1 MLSGNLF
8 IIFLLMLQE
17 FENVLD
23 TWMEEFH
30 FYLTYDNAALA
41 EKDPDKES
49 IVDAVKA
56 AVCQNINL
64 FMEMNEEEFAKYLG
78 TFAQDVWTQLTRM
91 TLNPGQVRACSYSAI
106 RRYCLTTIPI
116 YVVIETKLPVQDN
129 LAMSAIRFLTTLVK
143 GVHHGLFQDDKVL
156 QQVCM

>member
-1 MLSGNLF
+1 VS
-8 IIFLLMLQE
+8 QE

-23 TWMEEFH
+23 VWMEEFH
-30 FYLTYDNAALA
+30 FYLTYDNPALA
-41 EKDPDKES
+41 EKDAEKES

-64 FMEMNEEEFAKYLG
+64 FMEMNEEEFAKYLP

-91 TLNPGQVRACSYSAI
+91 TLNPGQVCYASSGIFWRLSLLVPCFLI
-106 RRYCLTTIPI
+106 DLKLFDIQ
-116 YVVIETKLPVQDN
+116 IEHVQDN

-143 GVHHGLFQDDKVL
+143 GVHHGLFQDEKVL
-156 QQVCM
+156 QQARPPSPPA